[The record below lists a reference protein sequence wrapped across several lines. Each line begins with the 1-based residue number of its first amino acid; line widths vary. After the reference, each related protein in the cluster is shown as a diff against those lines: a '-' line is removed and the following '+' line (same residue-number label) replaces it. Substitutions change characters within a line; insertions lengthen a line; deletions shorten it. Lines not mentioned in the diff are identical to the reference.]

1 MRKFWKIFAHEYTRH
16 VLSKRFLVALLS
28 LPMAMLAM
36 VLFFIIAIVL
46 TLKTGPVGYID
57 QAGILKTTRLPEE
70 YQLQLEREL
79 LAFDNEAAARDALE
93 QKKIEAYLVI
103 PAAYPANPEV
113 RLYYLK
119 EPRVNIEPQ
128 LRTLI
133 QINLLAGKP
142 DEVLRQVING
152 PRLVPRVLLDEQQGE
167 ASTFKTLYRLFA
179 PWIVSGF
186 VLVSIM
192 TTSGYLLQAMLD
204 EKENRMIEILAT
216 STRPEEIMLAKILAL
231 ILVGM
236 TQLAV
241 WGFLPGVGIFAAS
254 RIPAFANFV
263 SLDWKSLTYI
273 LLTAFP
279 TYVLFAALMAAIG
292 AAISE
297 MRQGQS
303 AVNLITLALYLPY
316 FCSVIIMN
324 QPNGVIA
331 MILSFFPL
339 TASISLLLRMGVT
352 AIPDWQV
359 WLSAAIVVLSAAASL
374 WLAGRIFRLGML
386 RYGKPLNLR
395 EFFFAKLPAF
405 SQRWLRKKGTA

>member
-1 MRKFWKIFAHEYTRH
+1 MKKFWKIFAHEYTRH
-16 VLSKRFLVALLS
+16 VLRKRFLMGLLS
-28 LPMAMLAM
+28 IPMMMLAM
-36 VLFFIIAIVL
+36 VLFFIIATVL
-46 TLKTGPVGYID
+46 TFNTDPVGYID
-57 QAGILKTTRLPEE
+57 QARILKTTRLPEE
-70 YQLQLEREL
+70 YQPLLAREL
-79 LAFDNEAAARDALE
+79 LAFDDEAAARTALD
-93 QKKIEAYLVI
+93 QKKIQAFFVI
-103 PAAYPANPEV
+103 PSGYPANQEV

-119 EPRVNIEPQ
+119 EPRVSIEPQ

-142 DEVLRQVING
+142 NEVIRQVING
-152 PRLVPRVLLDEQQGE
+152 PRLVTRVLQEEQQ
-167 ASTFKTLYRLFA
+167 ADISTFQTLYRLFM

-192 TTSGYLLQAMLD
+192 TTSGYLLQAMVD
-204 EKENRMIEILAT
+204 EKENRMMEILAT

-236 TQLAV
+236 TQLGA
-241 WGFLPGVGIFAAS
+241 WSFLPVVGVFVVS
-254 RIPAFANFV
+254 SIPSFANAM
-263 SLDWKSLTYI
+263 SLDWKTLAYI

-292 AAISE
+292 SMISDV
-297 MRQGQS
+297 RQGQGV
-303 AVNLITLALYLPY
+303 VNLITLALYLPY
-316 FCSVIIMN
+316 LCSVIIMN

-352 AIPDWQV
+352 AIPDWQI
-359 WLSAAIVVLSAAASL
+359 WLSAAIVVLSAGASL

-386 RYGKPLNLR
+386 RYGKPLHLR
-395 EFFFAKLPAF
+395 DLLFVKLPAF

>member
-1 MRKFWKIFAHEYTRH
+1 MKKFWKIFAHEYTRH
-16 VLSKRFLVALLS
+16 VLRKRFLMGLLS
-28 LPMAMLAM
+28 IPMMMLAM
-36 VLFFIIAIVL
+36 VLFFIIATVL
-46 TLKTGPVGYID
+46 TFNTDPVGYID
-57 QAGILKTTRLPEE
+57 QARILKTTRLPEE
-70 YQLQLEREL
+70 YQPLLAREL
-79 LAFDNEAAARDALE
+79 LAFDDEAAARTALD
-93 QKKIEAYLVI
+93 QKKIQAFFVI
-103 PAAYPANPEV
+103 PSGYPANQEV

-119 EPRVNIEPQ
+119 EPRVSIEPQ

-142 DEVLRQVING
+142 DEVIRQVING
-152 PRLVPRVLLDEQQGE
+152 PRLVTRVLQEEQQ
-167 ASTFKTLYRLFA
+167 ADISTFQTLYRLFM

-192 TTSGYLLQAMLD
+192 TTSGYLLQAMVD
-204 EKENRMIEILAT
+204 EKENRMMEILAT

-236 TQLAV
+236 TQLGA
-241 WGFLPGVGIFAAS
+241 WSFLPVVGVFVVS
-254 RIPAFANFV
+254 SIPSFANAI
-263 SLDWKSLTYI
+263 SLDWKTLAYI

-292 AAISE
+292 SMISDV
-297 MRQGQS
+297 RQGQGV
-303 AVNLITLALYLPY
+303 VNLITLALYLPY
-316 FCSVIIMN
+316 LCSVIIMN

-352 AIPDWQV
+352 AIPDWQI
-359 WLSAAIVVLSAAASL
+359 WLSAAIVVLSAGASL

-386 RYGKPLNLR
+386 RYGKPLSLR
-395 EFFFAKLPAF
+395 DLLFVKLPAF

>member
-1 MRKFWKIFAHEYTRH
+1 MKKFWKIFAHEYTRH
-16 VLSKRFLVALLS
+16 VLRKRFLMGLLS
-28 LPMAMLAM
+28 IPMMMLAM
-36 VLFFIIAIVL
+36 VLFFIIATVL
-46 TLKTGPVGYID
+46 TFNTDPVGYID
-57 QAGILKTTRLPEE
+57 QARILKTTRLPEE
-70 YQLQLEREL
+70 YQPLLAREL
-79 LAFDNEAAARDALE
+79 LAFDDEAAARTALD
-93 QKKIEAYLVI
+93 QKKIQAFFVI
-103 PAAYPANPEV
+103 PSGYPANQEV

-119 EPRVNIEPQ
+119 EPRVSIEPQ

-142 DEVLRQVING
+142 DEVIRQVING
-152 PRLVPRVLLDEQQGE
+152 PRLVTRVLQEEQQ
-167 ASTFKTLYRLFA
+167 ADISTFQTLYRLFM

-192 TTSGYLLQAMLD
+192 TTSGYLLQAMVD
-204 EKENRMIEILAT
+204 EKENRMMEILAT

-236 TQLAV
+236 TQLGA
-241 WGFLPGVGIFAAS
+241 WSFLPVVGVFVVS
-254 RIPAFANFV
+254 SIPSFANAM
-263 SLDWKSLTYI
+263 SLDWKTLAYI

-292 AAISE
+292 SMISDV
-297 MRQGQS
+297 RQGQGV
-303 AVNLITLALYLPY
+303 VNLITLALYLPY
-316 FCSVIIMN
+316 LCSVIIMN

-352 AIPDWQV
+352 AIPDWQI
-359 WLSAAIVVLSAAASL
+359 WLSAAIVVLSAGASL

-386 RYGKPLNLR
+386 RYGKPLSLR
-395 EFFFAKLPAF
+395 DLLFVKLPAF

>member
-1 MRKFWKIFAHEYTRH
+1 MKKFWKIFAHEYTRH
-16 VLSKRFLVALLS
+16 VLRKRFLMGLLS
-28 LPMAMLAM
+28 IPMMMLAM
-36 VLFFIIAIVL
+36 VLFFIIATVL
-46 TLKTGPVGYID
+46 TFNTDPVGYID
-57 QAGILKTTRLPEE
+57 QARILKTTRLPEE
-70 YQLQLEREL
+70 YQPLLAREL
-79 LAFDNEAAARDALE
+79 LAFDDEAAARTALD
-93 QKKIEAYLVI
+93 QKKIQAFFVI
-103 PAAYPANPEV
+103 PSGYPANQEV

-119 EPRVNIEPQ
+119 EPRVSIEPQ

-142 DEVLRQVING
+142 NEVIRQVING
-152 PRLVPRVLLDEQQGE
+152 PRLVTRVLQEEQQ
-167 ASTFKTLYRLFA
+167 ADISTFQTLYRLFM

-192 TTSGYLLQAMLD
+192 TTSGYLLQAMVD
-204 EKENRMIEILAT
+204 EKENRMMEILAT

-236 TQLAV
+236 TQLGA
-241 WGFLPGVGIFAAS
+241 WSFLPVVGVFVVS
-254 RIPAFANFV
+254 SIPSFANAM
-263 SLDWKSLTYI
+263 SLDWKTLAYI

-292 AAISE
+292 SMISDV
-297 MRQGQS
+297 RQGQGV
-303 AVNLITLALYLPY
+303 VNLITLALYLPY
-316 FCSVIIMN
+316 LCSVIIMN

-352 AIPDWQV
+352 AIPDWQI
-359 WLSAAIVVLSAAASL
+359 WLSAAIVVLSAGASL

-386 RYGKPLNLR
+386 RYGKPLSLR
-395 EFFFAKLPAF
+395 DLLFVKLPAF